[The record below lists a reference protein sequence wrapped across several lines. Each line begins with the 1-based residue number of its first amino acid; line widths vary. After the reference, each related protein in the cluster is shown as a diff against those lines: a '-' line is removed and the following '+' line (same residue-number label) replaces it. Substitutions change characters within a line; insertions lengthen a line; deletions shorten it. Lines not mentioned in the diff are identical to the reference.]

1 MVAKKTTMLDRLRR
15 RRGFTLTEMMIV
27 ILVIG
32 LMAAVTAPPLFNFMQ
47 SNRLQTNTDR
57 IVADLQYARSL
68 SISNGRVL
76 RFTATEAGYQVTDPF
91 SGELL
96 RENNFDR
103 GLTLDAEVTV
113 DFFPWGMAD
122 ATVLTLSNRTGGAA
136 INVLPTGIVEVH

>member
-1 MVAKKTTMLDRLRR
+1 MMASAKKAQS
-15 RRGFTLTEMMIV
+15 RRGFTLSEMMIV

-32 LMAAVTAPPLFNFMQ
+32 LMAAITAPPLFRFIQ

-76 RFTATEAGYQVTDPF
+76 RFTATEAGYRLTDPL

-96 RENNFDR
+96 REKNFDR
-103 GLTLDAEVTV
+103 GLALDAGATV
-113 DFFPWGMAD
+113 NFFPWGMAD
-122 ATVLTLSNRTGGAA
+122 ATVLTLSNRTGDSA
-136 INVLPTGIVEVH
+136 INILPTGIVEVH